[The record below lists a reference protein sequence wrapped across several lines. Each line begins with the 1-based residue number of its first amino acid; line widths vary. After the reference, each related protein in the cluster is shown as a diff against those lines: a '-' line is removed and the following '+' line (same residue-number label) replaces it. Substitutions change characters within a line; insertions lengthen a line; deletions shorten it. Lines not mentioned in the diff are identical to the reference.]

1 MTAHVT
7 SHWRDPVA
15 PVREHRDRPQ
25 VAQVRRAGHRQANR
39 RYVVHVW
46 DDVDRTAV
54 YVGDARRGFEASP
67 YATPFKLRQDG
78 TQIQINVKYRTWLL
92 AQPGLLERARTELRG
107 KTLACWC
114 APGPCHGDVL
124 AELVNDPAA
133 ATNPKE

>member
-1 MTAHVT
+1 MPDTR
-7 SHWRDPVA
+7 HWQPVA
-15 PVREHRDRPQ
+15 PVREQRDRPQ
-25 VAQVRRAGHRQANR
+25 IAQVRRAGHRQANR

-46 DDVDRTAV
+46 DDVNRDAV
-54 YVGDARRGFEASP
+54 YVGDTRRGFEASP
-67 YATPFKLRQDG
+67 YATPFRLRQDG
-78 TQIQINVKYRTWLL
+78 ATLAEINAKYRAWLI
-92 AQPGLLERARTELRG
+92 AQPALLERARTVLRG